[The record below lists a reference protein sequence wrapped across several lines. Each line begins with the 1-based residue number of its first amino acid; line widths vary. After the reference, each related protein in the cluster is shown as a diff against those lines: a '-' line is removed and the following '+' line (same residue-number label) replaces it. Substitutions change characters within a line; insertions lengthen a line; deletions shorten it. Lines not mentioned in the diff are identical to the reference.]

1 MRSRVSKTRVYFPP
15 IEVTGKVT
23 LNFCTMGING
33 FVASKSDELTSRLVV
48 CSMHSRFMVSWNA
61 RKILS
66 KILQPFSYLFLD
78 ERTSKIYKMKKLQS
92 QNGRINGF
100 RFLLVAQG
108 AIVKFQFLSSFVKC
122 WKYFFWYSMT
132 P

>member
-48 CSMHSRFMVSWNA
+48 CSMHSRFMVSWNT
-61 RKILS
+61 RKNLQRKTKTAYKCAAGCAEMIVLS
-66 KILQPFSYLFLD
+66 GCYF
-78 ERTSKIYKMKKLQS
+78 KKSL
-92 QNGRINGF
+92 RHF
-100 RFLLVAQG
+100 TKV
-108 AIVKFQFLSSFVKC
+108 
-122 WKYFFWYSMT
+122 
-132 P
+132 

>member
-48 CSMHSRFMVSWNA
+48 CSMHRSFMVLLNT
-61 RKILS
+61 RKIHS
-66 KILQPFSYLFLD
+66 KNLQNLES
-78 ERTSKIYKMKKLQS
+78 RTSKIYKNIAIS
-92 QNGRINGF
+92 Q
-100 RFLLVAQG
+100 
-108 AIVKFQFLSSFVKC
+108 
-122 WKYFFWYSMT
+122 
-132 P
+132 

>member
-48 CSMHSRFMVSWNA
+48 CSKHSRFTVSWNT
-61 RKILS
+61 RNILS
-66 KILQPFSYLFLD
+66 MILQPFSYLFFRCKD
-78 ERTSKIYKMKKLQS
+78 SKNVQEIAISKW
-92 QNGRINGF
+92 QNKW
-100 RFLLVAQG
+100 LP
-108 AIVKFQFLSSFVKC
+108 
-122 WKYFFWYSMT
+122 FFAGNSRSYNEISIS
-132 P
+132 

>member
-48 CSMHSRFMVSWNA
+48 CSMHSRFMVLLNT
-61 RKILS
+61 RKIHS
-66 KILQPFSYLFLD
+66 
-78 ERTSKIYKMKKLQS
+78 KKLQS
-92 QNGRINGF
+92 DKGQLILKCPFGVFKFFPGF
-100 RFLLVAQG
+100 L
-108 AIVKFQFLSSFVKC
+108 
-122 WKYFFWYSMT
+122 T
-132 P
+132 

>member
-48 CSMHSRFMVSWNA
+48 CSMHSRFMVSWNT
-61 RKILS
+61 RNILS
-66 KILQPFSYLFLD
+66 KILQPFSCLFLD
-78 ERTSKIYKMKKLQS
+78 KRNSEIYKKLQS
-92 QNGRINGF
+92 HNGKIYGYP
-100 RFLLVAQG
+100 LLMVIQR
-108 AIVKFQFLSSFVKC
+108 AIVKFQFLKFKLC
-122 WKYFFWYSMT
+122 TIFEIFFSGI